1 MRAVFVVGI
10 LVLGVVQG
18 CRTTARSPGRG
29 MLLEDM
35 TWQEAERALTPDAVV
50 VLPLGA
56 AAKEHGPHLLLK
68 NDWILAEYLKQ
79 RVMAAADVV
88 VAPTIA
94 YSYYPAFE
102 EYPGSIS
109 LRLETARDLIVDA
122 CRSLARFGPKRF
134 YVLNTGVSTRHAL
147 GPASEILSR
156 EGIAVRWTNLKSVLG
171 PVEARISQQPFG
183 SHADEIETS
192 MMLYIAPQACDMSRA
207 LCDCHTQAEGKL
219 TRDPGGAGTYS
230 PTGSF
235 GDPTLATREKGRVAM
250 EAWVAA

>member
-1 MRAVFVVGI
+1 
-10 LVLGVVQG
+10 
-18 CRTTARSPGRG
+18 

-35 TWQEAERALTPDAVV
+35 TWQEAERALTPEAVV

-56 AAKEHGPHLLLK
+56 AAKERGPHLLLK

-79 RVMAAADVV
+79 RVLAAADVV

-94 YSYYPAFE
+94 YSYYPAFA

-109 LRLETARDLIVDA
+109 LRLETARDLLVDA

-134 YVLNTGVSTRHAL
+134 YVLNTGVSTRRAL
-147 GPASEILSR
+147 GPASEIMAQES
-156 EGIAVRWTNLKSVLG
+156 IALRWTDLKSVLG
-171 PVEARISQQPFG
+171 PVEAQIAQQPFG

-192 MMLYIAPQACDMSRA
+192 MMLYIAPQTCDMSRA
-207 LCDCHTQAEGKL
+207 LCDCHAQAEGKL
-219 TRDPGGAGTYS
+219 TRDPNGAGTYS

-250 EAWVAA
+250 EAWVAAVLGEIEELRRMQAPFGAQSEAGR

>member
-18 CRTTARSPGRG
+18 CRTTARSPERG

-68 NDWILAEYLKQ
+68 NDWILAEYLKG
-79 RVMAAADVV
+79 RVLAAADVV

-109 LRLETARDLIVDA
+109 LRLETARDLVVDA

-147 GPASEILSR
+147 EPAAEILAAD
-156 EGIAVRWTNLKSVLG
+156 GIVLRWTDLLKITG
-171 PVEARISQQPFG
+171 PVEKAVGKQEG
-183 SHADEIETS
+183 GTHADEIETS
-192 MMLYIAPQACDMSRA
+192 M
-207 LCDCHTQAEGKL
+207 
-219 TRDPGGAGTYS
+219 
-230 PTGSF
+230 
-235 GDPTLATREKGRVAM
+235 
-250 EAWVAA
+250 